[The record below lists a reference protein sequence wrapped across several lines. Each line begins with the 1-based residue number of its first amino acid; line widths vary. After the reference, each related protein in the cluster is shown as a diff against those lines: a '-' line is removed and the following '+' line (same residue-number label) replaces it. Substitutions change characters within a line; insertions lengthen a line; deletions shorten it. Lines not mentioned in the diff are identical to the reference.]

1 MNTLDMTNLFKD
13 KRAAMFIAHPSHEL
27 RVYGWVNE
35 ARPLTFILTDGSGR
49 SGEPRIDWT
58 TRLLDKAGIE
68 RGGIYGRLSDLDVY
82 ASILRR
88 DYGIFIDLTDEL
100 AEALISEEID
110 YIAGDAVEG
119 VNVSHETCRLMIGA
133 AVEKAKRMS
142 GRSIANYD
150 FIVVGSPSECPEELK
165 SGAIRLCLDDETL
178 NNKIE
183 AARHYHP
190 KLAADV
196 NAALHGDL
204 FRGAKRF
211 TEPALAAEASAKL
224 GDMAILDKYPEL
236 KTKIAAMLEGV
247 KLESFSE
254 EILRPA
260 DNRAGCS
267 GMPSDPAF
275 YEIYGENLVSAG
287 KYHEVIRYREHM
299 MPLADALWHHIG

>member
-1 MNTLDMTNLFKD
+1 MNTPDMTNLLKD
-13 KRAAMFIAHPSHEL
+13 KRAAMFIGHPSHEL
-27 RVYGWVNE
+27 LVYGWMNE

-49 SGEPRIDWT
+49 AGEPSIDWT

-88 DYGIFIDLTDEL
+88 DYGLFIDLTDEL

-133 AVEKAKRMS
+133 AVEAAKRKT

-190 KLAADV
+190 RIAANV
-196 NAALHGDL
+196 NAALHGEM
-204 FRGAKRF
+204 FK
-211 TEPALAAEASAKL
+211 TEPALAAEASDRL
-224 GDMAILDKYPEL
+224 GYMAILEKYPQL
-236 KTKIAAMLEGV
+236 HTKVTSMIEGV
-247 KLESFSE
+247 KLESYRE

-260 DNRAGCS
+260 DNRAGCT